1 MTMDWSNR
9 CLQQEGPRPPHTQAQ
24 LVGSEEAQHA
34 FNLEGILATR
44 LVLLVGGFSSSSSDD
59 LFWG

>member
-1 MTMDWSNR
+1 MPAA
-9 CLQQEGPRPPHTQAQ
+9 GRPETPHTQAQ
-24 LVGSEEAQHA
+24 LVGSEEARHA

-44 LVLLVGGFSSSSSDD
+44 LVLLVGDFSSSSSDG